1 MKPTQ
6 EIIATLSNFTGTT
19 AYYRYSPIFRN
30 FVLTDGSK
38 YLAEA
43 CDAFWLCDAIASH
56 LPSYRDEGFVVARL
70 FVIDGEASL
79 TFDDGNGNILASQE
93 IEFTTFPLGSI
104 TLYVIPQDM
113 GDEIVYV
120 ILLASE
126 Y

>member
-6 EIIATLSNFTGTT
+6 EILATLPNFTGTT
-19 AYYRYSPIFRN
+19 AYYRYSPMFRT
-30 FVLTDGSK
+30 FVLTDCVK

-70 FVIDGEASL
+70 FVVDAEASL

-93 IEFTTFPLGSI
+93 IEFTTFPLDEI

-113 GDEIVYV
+113 GDEVVYV

>member
-6 EIIATLSNFTGTT
+6 EILTTLPNFTGTT

-43 CDAFWLCDAIASH
+43 CDAFWLMDAIASH

-70 FVIDGEASL
+70 AVVDARASL

-113 GDEIVYV
+113 GDEVVYV

>member
-1 MKPTQ
+1 MKPTH
-6 EIIATLSNFTGTT
+6 EILATLPNFTGTT

-43 CDAFWLCDAIASH
+43 CDAFWLMDAIASN
-56 LPSYRDEGFVVARL
+56 LPSYKDEGFVVARL
-70 FVIDGEASL
+70 FVVDARASL

-93 IEFTTFPLGSI
+93 IEFTTFPLDEI

-113 GDEIVYV
+113 GDEVVYV
-120 ILLASE
+120 IFLASE

>member
-1 MKPTQ
+1 MKPTH
-6 EIIATLSNFTGTT
+6 EILATLPNFTGTT

-43 CDAFWLCDAIASH
+43 CDAFWLMDALASH
-56 LPSYRDEGFVVARL
+56 LPSYKNEGFVVARL
-70 FVIDGEASL
+70 VVVDAEASL
-79 TFDDGNGNILASQE
+79 TFDDGNGIILAKQF
-93 IEFTTFPLGSI
+93 IEFTTFPLDKI

-113 GDEIVYV
+113 GDEVVYV

>member
-1 MKPTQ
+1 MKPTH
-6 EIIATLSNFTGTT
+6 EIIATLPNFTGTEH
-19 AYYRYSPIFRN
+19 YYRYSPIFRN

-43 CDAFWLCDAIASH
+43 CDACWLCDAIASH

-70 FVIDGEASL
+70 FVVDGKASL

-104 TLYVIPQDM
+104 TLYVIPQDT
-113 GDEIVYV
+113 GDEVVYV

>member
-1 MKPTQ
+1 MKPTN
-6 EIIATLSNFTGTT
+6 EIITTLPNFTGTT

-70 FVIDGEASL
+70 FVVDGKASL

-93 IEFTTFPLGSI
+93 IEFTTFPLDKI

-113 GDEIVYV
+113 GDEVVYV